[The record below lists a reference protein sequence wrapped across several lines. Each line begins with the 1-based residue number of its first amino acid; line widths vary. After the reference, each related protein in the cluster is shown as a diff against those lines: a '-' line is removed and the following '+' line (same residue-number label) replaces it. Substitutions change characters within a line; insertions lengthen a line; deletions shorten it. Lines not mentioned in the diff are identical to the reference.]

1 METDFVKAME
11 INTQATTVDGI
22 MGTLVNEMGNTKG
35 IKVHD
40 TVWVDMSNWSGIP
53 PHESGYA
60 VVDDFW
66 AIPEYD
72 KAMYRLMYAVKFRGS
87 DDVIIV
93 NGRRITPI
101 NEDADTQENTQKDTK
116 HDKHYHD
123 TVINEDAVTRHDKH
137 YRDAVV
143 EPILVMQALFSRDEF
158 IGFLK
163 GNILKYR
170 LRVGH
175 KGGDREMQCDLDKI
189 RVYEMWLD
197 TIKNGE
203 RIVL

>member
-1 METDFVKAME
+1 MD
-11 INTQATTVDGI
+11 
-22 MGTLVNEMGNTKG
+22 NTKG

-66 AIPEYD
+66 GIPEYD

-93 NGRRITPI
+93 NGRRVTPI
-101 NEDADTQENTQKDTK
+101 NEDEDTQEDTM
-116 HDKHYHD
+116 
-123 TVINEDAVTRHDKH
+123 HDKH
-137 YRDAVV
+137 YRDSVV
-143 EPILVMQALFSRDEF
+143 EPILVMQALFSHDEF

-170 LRVGH
+170 LRAGH
-175 KGGDREMQCDLDKI
+175 KGGEEEMKSDLDKI
-189 RVYEMWLD
+189 HVYEEWLERV
-197 TIKNGE
+197 KKGE
-203 RIVL
+203 RI

>member
-1 METDFVKAME
+1 MKMDT
-11 INTQATTVDGI
+11 
-22 MGTLVNEMGNTKG
+22 TKG

-40 TVWVDMSNWSGIP
+40 TVWVNMSNWENTQ

-60 VVDDFW
+60 EVIDIWLSPDTDAVSY
-66 AIPEYD
+66 AV
-72 KAMYRLMYAVKFRGS
+72 MYAVRFRGS

-93 NGRRITPI
+93 NEHRVTPV
-101 NEDADTQENTQKDTK
+101 EDTQEDTM
-116 HDKHYHD
+116 
-123 TVINEDAVTRHDKH
+123 HDKH
-137 YRDAVV
+137 YRNAVV
-143 EPILVMQALFSRDEF
+143 EPILVMQDFFSREEL

-170 LRVGH
+170 LRMGH
-175 KGGDREMQCDLDKI
+175 KGTEEDMKADYDKLC
-189 RVYEMWLD
+189 VYEMWLD

>member
-1 METDFVKAME
+1 MD
-11 INTQATTVDGI
+11 
-22 MGTLVNEMGNTKG
+22 NTKG

-40 TVWVDMSNWSGIP
+40 TVWVDMSDWSGIP

-66 AIPEYD
+66 GVPEYD

-93 NGRRITPI
+93 NGRRVTPI
-101 NEDADTQENTQKDTK
+101 DEDEDTQEDTM
-116 HDKHYHD
+116 
-123 TVINEDAVTRHDKH
+123 HDKH
-137 YRDAVV
+137 YRDSVV

-170 LRVGH
+170 LRAGH
-175 KGGDREMQCDLDKI
+175 KGGEKGMKDDLDKI
-189 RVYEMWLD
+189 HVYEEWLERA
-197 TIKNGE
+197 KKGE
-203 RIVL
+203 RI